1 MLLNIFMVLMF
12 ILFFFAV
19 VGLQLFSGLLKNRC
33 MISRTGKPYLDD
45 GNDIICGHIK
55 CPNSLI
61 CVKMIASPN
70 GGITNFD
77 NILYSML

>member
-1 MLLNIFMVLMF
+1 
-12 ILFFFAV
+12 
-19 VGLQLFSGLLKNRC
+19 

-61 CVKMIASPN
+61 CAKMIASPN